1 MFQTTYISF
10 FTQLEQSY
18 LLLQTPNKYYASWPI
33 LRHIKHYTGP
43 SKNNSAISLFNVS
56 VNSRFVTMMFLL
68 EYVKISKFIPC

>member
-10 FTQLEQSY
+10 FTEVEQFY

-33 LRHIKHYTGP
+33 LCHIKHYTGP

-68 EYVKISKFIPC
+68 EYVKISKFITC